1 MKADAVLGEAKII
14 TALFLLILRKDHVP
28 HEQDILFA
36 NLRFFVPGILD
47 TKPDLFRWVI
57 RSGLEEPHS
66 TVIGSYGRPVKAWR
80 HPGGFGIALIEVR
93 G

>member
-47 TKPDLFRWVI
+47 TKPDLFDGSSAVDLKSHI
-57 RSGLEEPHS
+57 RQSLDRMVVPSKH
-66 TVIGSYGRPVKAWR
+66 
-80 HPGGFGIALIEVR
+80 GGILVVLASR
-93 G
+93 S